1 MKKGH
6 PLSAG
11 HRAKRSLLR
20 SLVIGAV
27 ALAVVAP
34 ASVAKADPTLA
45 EIEAQ
50 LEKMGDEF
58 EATVEAYNKV
68 NEDLAI
74 AQAANADLQK
84 KLQPFADSAAAAGAN
99 VDVLAVAAFKTSGK
113 LGTLS
118 VIFGARSS
126 DSLMD
131 QITTLQQINKHQQAE
146 IGAFQEAKTKLDEE
160 QQKINDTLA
169 AENAK
174 KAELETK
181 KKKIEGDVKKLEDLK
196 RRAAAAGS
204 TKTSGSAKPA
214 GPPPA
219 VSGVAGK
226 AVTFAW
232 NQIGKPYK
240 WGAAGPGS
248 YDCSG
253 LTLASWKNA
262 SGRTLPR
269 TAQGQYNGL
278 PHVARAD
285 AAPGDLVFFGSST
298 SNITHVGIYIGNNQM
313 IHAPTTGRTVE
324 IQSLA
329 SRTNIRGFGR
339 VS

>member
-1 MKKGH
+1 MKGP
-6 PLSAG
+6 PLSSG
-11 HRAKRSLLR
+11 HRAKRSVLR
-20 SLVIGAV
+20 TLIVGAV
-27 ALAVVAP
+27 ALLVLAP

-50 LEKMGDEF
+50 LDKMGDEF

-68 NEDLAI
+68 NEDLAV

-84 KLQPFADSAAAAGAN
+84 KLQPFAENAAAATAN
-99 VDVLAVAAFKTSGK
+99 VDVLAIAAFKSSGN
-113 LGTLS
+113 LGALS
-118 VIFGARSS
+118 VILGAQSS
-126 DSLMD
+126 DSLID
-131 QITTLQQINKHQQAE
+131 QLSTLRQINKHQQVE
-146 IGAFQEAKTKLDEE
+146 IAAYKDAKAKLDDE
-160 QQKINDTLA
+160 QKKIDDTLA

-204 TKTSGSAKPA
+204 TKTTPAAKPA

-219 VSGVAGK
+219 VSGNAGK

-240 WGAAGPGS
+240 WGATGPGS

-253 LTLASWKNA
+253 LTWASWKNA
-262 SGRTLPR
+262 TGRSLPR
-269 TAQGQYNGL
+269 TAQGQYNGT
-278 PHVARAD
+278 PRVS
-285 AAPGDLVFFGSST
+285 AAQAAAGDLVFFGSST
-298 SNITHVGIYIGNNQM
+298 SNITHVGLYIGNGQM

-324 IQSLA
+324 IQSL
-329 SRTNIRGFGR
+329 SKRTNIRGYGR

>member
-1 MKKGH
+1 M
-6 PLSAG
+6 SVG
-11 HRAKRSLLR
+11 HRARRSLLR
-20 SLVIGAV
+20 TLIIGAVSLVI
-27 ALAVVAP
+27 VAP

-50 LEKMGDEF
+50 LDKVGDEF

-68 NEDLAI
+68 NEELAN
-74 AQAANADLQK
+74 AQAANAELQK
-84 KLQPFADSAAAAGAN
+84 KLQPFEASAAAATAN
-99 VDVLAVAAFKTSGK
+99 VDVLAVAAFKTSGNFA
-113 LGTLS
+113 TLS
-118 VIFGARSS
+118 VILGSQSS
-126 DSLMD
+126 DSLID
-131 QITTLQQINKHQQAE
+131 QLSTLQQINKHQQSE
-146 IGAFQEAKTKLDEE
+146 IGALKVAKAQLADE
-160 QQKINDTLA
+160 QKKIDDTIA

-174 KAELETK
+174 KADLEVQ

-196 RRAAAAGS
+196 RRASAAGS
-204 TKTSGSAKPA
+204 TKTAAATKPA

-253 LTLASWKNA
+253 LTLASWKA
-262 SGRTLPR
+262 AGTGIPR
-269 TAQGQYNGL
+269 IAQDQYKGTARVSQ
-278 PHVARAD
+278 AD

-298 SNITHVGIYIGNNQM
+298 DKITHVGLYIGGGEM
-313 IHAPTTGRTVE
+313 IHAPTTGKTVQKSS
-324 IQSLA
+324 INRSNL
-329 SRTNIRGFGR
+329 RGFGR
-339 VS
+339 VKVVA

>member
-1 MKKGH
+1 M
-6 PLSAG
+6 
-11 HRAKRSLLR
+11 LR
-20 SLVIGAV
+20 TLVIGV
-27 ALAVVAP
+27 VSLAIVAP

-50 LEKMGDEF
+50 LDKVGDEF

-84 KLQPFADSAAAAGAN
+84 RLQPLADSAATATAN
-99 VDVLAVAAFKTSGK
+99 VDVLAVAAFKTSGNF
-113 LGTLS
+113 GSLS
-118 VIFGARSS
+118 VILNSQSS
-126 DSLMD
+126 DTLID
-131 QITTLQQINKHQQAE
+131 QLSTLQQMNKHRQAE
-146 IGAFQEAKTKLDEE
+146 IGAYKEAQTKLADE
-160 QQKINDTLA
+160 QKKIDETLA

-204 TKTSGSAKPA
+204 TKTNAVTKPA

-219 VSGVAGK
+219 VSGVAGQ

-253 LTLASWKNA
+253 LTLASWKA
-262 SGRTLPR
+262 AGKTIPR
-269 TAQGQYNGL
+269 VAQDQYRGTARVSQ
-278 PHVARAD
+278 AD
-285 AAPGDLVFFGSST
+285 AAAGDLVFFGTST
-298 SNITHVGIYIGNNQM
+298 SNITHVGLYIGNGQM
-313 IHAPTTGRTVE
+313 IHAPTTGKTV
-324 IQSLA
+324 QVS
-329 SRTNIRGFGR
+329 STNRSNLRGFGR
-339 VS
+339 VR